1 MKNDILQRVLLL
13 LGLDKA
19 KAFRNLDTA
28 NMAKFIAL
36 KYQLACSRGDTEKS
50 PLHCAAAVAG
60 VSIGG
65 EELKTMKIPVVEG
78 MAVCLDLVASTMVA
92 LILPATQS
100 SGRVAAVFTSLCR
113 HAMRVNGF
121 DGMAALPFVLVEYN
135 NRLTKFRYSV
145 VRDCDAAQD
154 ESIYNAFLTALLTNE
169 ELDFDLEI
177 EIASLRDRSRSNRQR
192 LKAKMQSLG
201 LKVLRG
207 KKADVYLRRRGRKL
221 SINID
226 LLAEKYPEAFAECC
240 AERCGDEYITVK
252 LHA

>member
-100 SGRVAAVFTSLCR
+100 SGRVTQNSLAGSKR
-113 HAMRVNGF
+113 IANFMDSMFAIGLSKINRPRGRYIKQIKVRSTEMMYGETNVITAMMVKQGDFIGLEHTGYAWEREQLEEP
-121 DGMAALPFVLVEYN
+121 DSEDVE
-135 NRLTKFRYSV
+135 
-145 VRDCDAAQD
+145 RDEAR
-154 ESIYNAFLTALLTNE
+154 E
-169 ELDFDLEI
+169 EI
-177 EIASLRDRSRSNRQR
+177 
-192 LKAKMQSLG
+192 
-201 LKVLRG
+201 
-207 KKADVYLRRRGRKL
+207 RRRLEEGQTVRQICQELKMAPKTVCKL
-221 SINID
+221 KKDI
-226 LLAEKYPEAFAECC
+226 A
-240 AERCGDEYITVK
+240 
-252 LHA
+252 